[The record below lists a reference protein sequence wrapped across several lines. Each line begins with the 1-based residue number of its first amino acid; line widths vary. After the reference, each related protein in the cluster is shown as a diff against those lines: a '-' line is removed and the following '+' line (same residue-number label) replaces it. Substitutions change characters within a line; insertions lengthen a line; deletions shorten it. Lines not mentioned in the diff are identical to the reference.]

1 MGLSLNSG
9 FLSHDRFGLPV
20 RAEFA
25 PGCAVRLRGK
35 DFLMAVRLLLSPP
48 PISERVTAEA
58 LQSFLRGGSWQAL
71 VRQIAWAAIQSAA
84 ADYSCVGWL
93 TPLLEQRLLEG
104 IDGLEFVVAGA
115 LASTRR
121 EYLRKWP
128 TDTFGADLVAARAAH
143 QIASD
148 SLERL
153 HEELLVWAGDLLAD
167 RSGQTRS
174 RFGRP
179 FGRGA

>member
-1 MGLSLNSG
+1 
-9 FLSHDRFGLPV
+9 
-20 RAEFA
+20 
-25 PGCAVRLRGK
+25 
-35 DFLMAVRLLLSPP
+35 MAVRSLLSPP
-48 PISERVTAEA
+48 AISERVTAGA
-58 LQSFLRGGSWQAL
+58 LQLFLRGGSWQAL
-71 VRQIAWAAIQSAA
+71 ARQIAWASTLSAA
-84 ADYSCVGWL
+84 ADYSCLGWL

-104 IDGLEFVVAGA
+104 IDGLELMVDGA

-128 TDTFGADLVAARAAH
+128 TDTFGADLVAARTAH

-153 HEELLVWAGDLLAD
+153 HVELVVWAGDLLAD

-179 FGRGA
+179 VSRGA